1 MSEQRYIKVPDDV
14 SIQVADG
21 PPVVWAFTKF
31 LADRTADAAFGETF
45 DGVLDAV
52 GVRQAAVGRKPG
64 DMVELSLSAWERLC
78 KSIRTPSVRYN
89 TDVMIPL
96 IPHAKAVLDAPSTKP

>member
-1 MSEQRYIKVPDDV
+1 MSEQRYINVPDDV
-14 SIQVADG
+14 TIQVADG
-21 PPVVWAFTKF
+21 PPVVWGFAKF
-31 LADRTADAAFGETF
+31 LADRTADASFGETF

-52 GVRQAAVGRKPG
+52 GIRQAAVGCKPG
-64 DMVELSLSAWERLC
+64 DVVDLSLGAWERLC